1 MRKKISLL
9 LLVVLSITMFMGCS
23 KKEEEKKEITIS
35 IAASLVDSM
44 NEIIEN
50 YNKDNDVVVNVNSGG
65 SGALKKQIASGAEVD
80 LFFSANEKYMDELID
95 EGFVNS
101 ADKTT
106 PISNALVLIK
116 NNDAK
121 EINELQDLKN
131 AEGKIAVGEL
141 GTVPAGQYT
150 KTALDNIGLWNEIED
165 KVIFAKDVTIAK
177 SYVEKGEAEY
187 GFVYKSDALD
197 LTDSEIVLEVPNEY
211 YGKVVYALAK
221 LKDTANSSEVAKLID
236 CINSNEGKAIFE
248 KYGFVVEE

>member
-1 MRKKISLL
+1 MRKKISILL
-9 LLVVLSITMFMGCS
+9 LIALSITMFIGCS
-23 KKEEEKKEITIS
+23 SKEEAKKEITIS
-35 IAASLVDSM
+35 IAASLIDPM
-44 NEIIEN
+44 NEIIGIFNE
-50 YNKDNDVVVNVNSGG
+50 DNNVVVNVNSGG

-101 ADKTT
+101 TDKTT

-116 NNDAK
+116 NKDAK
-121 EINELQDLKN
+121 EINNLEELKD

-150 KTALDNIGLWNEIED
+150 KTALDKIKLWNDIED

-177 SYVEKGEAEY
+177 SYVEKGEADY

-197 LTDSEIVLEVPNEY
+197 LSDASIVLEVPNEY

-221 LKDTANSSEVAKLID
+221 LKDSKNKELAEKLIE
-236 CINSNEGKAIFE
+236 CINSKEGKAIFE
-248 KYGFVVEE
+248 KYGFVVED